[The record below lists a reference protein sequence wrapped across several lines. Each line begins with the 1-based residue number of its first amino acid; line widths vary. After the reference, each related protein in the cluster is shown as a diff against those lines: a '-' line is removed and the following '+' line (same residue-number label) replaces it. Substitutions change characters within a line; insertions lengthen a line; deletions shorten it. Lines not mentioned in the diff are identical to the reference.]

1 MQRAGSKRLHPGWQ
15 PSSLRKSV
23 HVFPLQAQVDE
34 VMIHFL
40 LLTIVILLTPL
51 PAVYAEEQLP
61 KPDSDLTLW
70 YGQPAEK
77 WVEALPVG
85 NGRLGAMVFGSVER
99 ERLQLN
105 ENTLW
110 SGNRNG
116 YDRVGAYQYLP
127 EIRRLLFAG
136 QQKEAAQL
144 VNRELLGERPL
155 DYYQPLGDLVLRF
168 DGVTTATGY
177 RRELDLDSA
186 VVRVCYRAGDAIFT
200 REVFASAPDQVL
212 VIRLTCD
219 KPSRLSL
226 TAMLSRVECAATSP
240 LDKNTLVLRGQAD
253 QGKPTAGVKFEAR
266 LQAVAEGGTVSAGND
281 GCRIEKADSV
291 TLFLV
296 AATNYRQA
304 DPDAICARQLAAAAA
319 KTYTMLHEAHQSD
332 YHRLFRRVSLNL
344 GAATSVGLSTDKR
357 LATPDPKLAALYFQY
372 GRYLLISSSRPG
384 NLPAN
389 LQGLWNEQIKP
400 PWFCGYHFN
409 INVQMNY
416 WPAEVCN
423 LSECHEPLFDLIDRL
438 RPNGRKTARDVY
450 GCGGFVAAHRT
461 TPTWFTSPV
470 KGLNVW
476 PVGAAWLCQHLWEH
490 ARFTGDRKFLAKRGY
505 PVMKEAAEFLLDWLA
520 EDPKTG
526 KLVSGPS
533 MSPENAFLAADG
545 SAQVLEM
552 GPAMDQQIIAELLE
566 NCDRA
571 AQELG
576 IDEPFIA
583 RVRQARQRLAGPQ
596 IGADGRLLEWS
607 QERKEREPGHRHLSH
622 LYALYPGWQITP
634 GGTPQLAAAARAA
647 LDNRLTHGSGQT
659 GWSRAWVI
667 NLCARLR
674 DGEAADK
681 HLKALLAHS
690 TFPNLFDGHPSG
702 RSAVFQI
709 DGNFGGTA
717 GIAEML
723 LQSHTDEI
731 HLLPALPP
739 QWRMGK
745 VTGLR
750 ARGNVTVDI
759 EWKDGKVTSYRLT
772 SPQPRDL
779 KVRLNGET
787 KVARPEKV
795 QPS

>member
-1 MQRAGSKRLHPGWQ
+1 MQTAIDEIMRRVLSVFVVFVLM
-15 PSSLRKSV
+15 PSADGGTAEI
-23 HVFPLQAQVDE
+23 AQR
-34 VMIHFL
+34 
-40 LLTIVILLTPL
+40 PN
-51 PAVYAEEQLP
+51 
-61 KPDSDLTLW
+61 SDLKLW
-70 YGQPAEK
+70 YRQPAEK

-85 NGRLGAMVFGSVER
+85 NGRIGAMVFGGIES

-105 ENTLW
+105 ENTIW
-110 SGNRNG
+110 SGSRSD
-116 YDRVGAYQYLP
+116 YDRVGTYRHLP

-136 QQKEAAQL
+136 QSKEAAQL
-144 VNRELLGERPL
+144 VEREVLGERPL
-155 DYYQPLGDLVLRF
+155 DYYQPLGDLVLKF
-168 DGVTTATGY
+168 DYAIPATDY

-186 VVRVCYRAGDAIFT
+186 VARVSYRVGDALFT
-200 REVFASAPDQVL
+200 REIFASAPDQVL
-212 VIRLTCD
+212 VVRLTCD
-219 KPSRLSL
+219 KPGRLSL
-226 TAMLSRVECAATSP
+226 TATLSRVECAATTALSK
-240 LDKNTLVLRGQAD
+240 DTLVLRGQAD
-253 QGKPTAGVKFEAR
+253 QGKPTAGVPFEAR
-266 LQAVAEGGTVSAGND
+266 LQAAVQGGSLAVGND
-281 GCRIEKADSV
+281 NCRIDKADSV
-291 TLFLV
+291 TLFLA

-304 DPDAICARQLAAAAA
+304 DPAAVCAHQLAAAVK
-319 KTYTMLHEAHQSD
+319 KTYATLRESHAAD
-332 YHRLFRRVSLNL
+332 YQRLFRRVSLDL
-344 GAATSVGLSTDKR
+344 GASPAMGLSTDKR
-357 LATPDPKLAALYFQY
+357 LAHPDPSLASLYFQY

-423 LSECHEPLFDLIDRL
+423 LSECHEPLFDLIEQL

-476 PVGAAWLCQHLWEH
+476 PVGVAWLCQHLWEH
-490 ARFTGDRKFLAKRGY
+490 SRFTGDRKFLAERGY
-505 PVMKEAAEFLLDWLA
+505 PVMKEAAEFLLDWLV

-533 MSPENAFLAADG
+533 MSPENAYLAADG

-552 GPAMDQQIIAELLE
+552 GPAMDQQIIAELFD
-566 NCDRA
+566 NCTCA
-571 AQELG
+571 ARELA
-576 IDEPFIA
+576 IDDPFIA

-622 LYALYPGWQITP
+622 LYALYPGWQITAR
-634 GGTPQLAAAARAA
+634 GTPQLFDAARAA
-647 LDNRLTHGSGQT
+647 LDYRLAHGGGQT
-659 GWSRAWVI
+659 GWSRAWVV
-667 NLCARLR
+667 NLCARLG
-674 DGEAADK
+674 DGEAAGK
-681 HLKALLAHS
+681 HLDALLAHS

-717 GIAEML
+717 SIAEML
-723 LQSHTDEI
+723 LQSHADEI
-731 HLLPALPP
+731 HLLPALPLA
-739 QWRMGK
+739 WREGS

-759 EWKDGKVTSYRLT
+759 QWKDGKVTQYRLA
-772 SPQPRDL
+772 SPQPRD
-779 KVRLNGET
+779 VRVRTEGET
-787 KVARPEKV
+787 KIVRPEKG
-795 QPS
+795 QSS